1 MKTNELLACH
11 ICEIHEPANTLTDG
25 VCIECIKEG
34 RTKAEPDRKNTI
46 PTKKERKP
54 IGTDIFL
61 WGALISFCVGL
72 YVVIGLEKFW
82 GLTLIL
88 TVTPCLLLYPLV
100 RLLFGGKDSIGAV
113 VVTFITEEYLKSKV
127 VNAIKK
133 SNEKRHK

>member
-1 MKTNELLACH
+1 MKTNELIACH

-34 RTKAEPDRKNTI
+34 QQAEPDRKNTI

-61 WGALISFCVGL
+61 WGALIALCRFVRCS
-72 YVVIGLEKFW
+72 GLEKFW

-100 RLLFGGKDSIGAV
+100 RLLFGGKDSIGAA
-113 VVTFITEEYLKSKV
+113 VVTFITEEYLKIRSLMLSRKV
-127 VNAIKK
+127 A
-133 SNEKRHK
+133 KRGISR